1 MQPPDVKAVE
11 SHLPLKPLVFQ
22 VLLALADG
30 ERHGWSL
37 VRDVQQRG
45 GFGRIM
51 PGNFYRTLRAMLADG
66 LIEESPARA
75 KPADDDER
83 RRYFRLT
90 LPWRTGRHGRSA
102 AARSGGHRSARE
114 AAAHQERLMRR
125 HEAALYRLLLLAFPG
140 ECGGNSATTWP
151 RCSRRSSPNRAA
163 AGSIPCASGPPRSP
177 TRFGTA

>member
-1 MQPPDVKAVE
+1 MPRAREASIDDL
-11 SHLPLKPLVFQ
+11 LPLKPLVFQ

-66 LIEESPARA
+66 LIEEAVAKTRPAEE
-75 KPADDDER
+75 DDER

-90 LPWRTGRHGRSA
+90 
-102 AARSGGHRSARE
+102 
-114 AAAHQERLMRR
+114 
-125 HEAALYRLLLLAFPG
+125 ALG
-140 ECGGNSATTWP
+140 Q
-151 RCSRRSSPNRAA
+151 RAA
-163 AGSIPCASGPPRSP
+163 AAEAKRLEAVLLEARQKRLLPRK
-177 TRFGTA
+177 G